1 VFGSDGLRESNSGA
15 IRHEVRSPLEIVGF
29 GRREAARRG
38 VRIWHAAR
46 AWCAAGHTP
55 PLDPGRA
62 APYLPQPARPARPPA
77 ALPGAD
83 PMKAVAVHPGKPNT
97 VHLRDVP
104 VPTLTDQ
111 PHPHVCSVPEGRAVL
126 VKTLRV
132 GVDATDR
139 EINEALY
146 GNAPPDGDF
155 LVIGHESFG
164 RVLAVGDKVTEVR
177 PGDYVSC
184 TVRRPG
190 GSVHDKIGRNDITG
204 EETYYER
211 GINLC
216 HGYLTESFVD
226 DAEYVVKVP
235 QGLKHL
241 GVLAEPASVCAKA
254 IEQAFLAQQRLQVWE
269 PKVAF
274 VLGAGQIGL
283 LATMMLRLRG
293 LRVYTLATKPGPH
306 LKAEI
311 AAGYGATYVS
321 TRETSITDLAK
332 KVGKPDLIFE
342 ATGNAE
348 ACFRSMEVLAIN
360 GALVWTSITGG
371 SHPITLD
378 AAKVNLEWVLGNKL
392 LVASVN
398 GNRRHFELGLQA
410 LSHGE
415 MTYPG
420 VTARIL
426 THPVAGLDK
435 YKEMMK
441 LLEEKD
447 ALKVFVEVGD

>member
-1 VFGSDGLRESNSGA
+1 
-15 IRHEVRSPLEIVGF
+15 
-29 GRREAARRG
+29 
-38 VRIWHAAR
+38 
-46 AWCAAGHTP
+46 
-55 PLDPGRA
+55 
-62 APYLPQPARPARPPA
+62 
-77 ALPGAD
+77 
-83 PMKAVAVHPGKPNT
+83 MKAVAVLPGKPNS

-104 VPTLTDQ
+104 APTLDTQ
-111 PHPHVCSVPEGRAVL
+111 PHPHVARVPDGRGVL
-126 VKTLRV
+126 VQTLQV

-146 GNAPPDGDF
+146 GNAPPGGDY

-164 RVLAVGDKVTEVR
+164 RVLAVGNKVTEVK
-177 PGDYVSC
+177 PGDYVTC

-190 GSVHDKIGRNDITG
+190 KSLQDLIGRNDVTG

-216 HGYLTESFVD
+216 HGYMTEQFVD

-235 QGLKHL
+235 QGLRHI

-254 IEQAFLAQQRLQVWE
+254 IEQAYLAQTRLQVWH
-269 PKVAF
+269 PRVAF

-293 LRVYTLATKPGPH
+293 LEVYTLATKPAPH

-311 AAGYGATYVS
+311 VDAYGATYVS
-321 TRETSITDLAK
+321 TKQTSMADLAK
-332 KVGKPDLIFE
+332 AVGKPDLIFE

-360 GALVWTSITGG
+360 GALIWTSITGG
-371 SHPITLD
+371 SRD
-378 AAKVNLEWVLGNKL
+378 VSVDGAKINLEWVLGNKL
-392 LVASVN
+392 LVGSVN

-415 MTYPG
+415 LTYPG
-420 VTARIL
+420 VTQRIL
-426 THPVAGLDK
+426 THPVQGLDN
-435 YKEMMK
+435 YKQMMG
-441 LLEEKD
+441 LLEERE
-447 ALKVFVEVGD
+447 ALKVFVNIAD